1 MKRLAALAFAA
12 FLAAPALAQDEP
24 GLDQIATDGVRMCM
38 SIAEGRDPA
47 EAAVIFGFTPSE
59 ALFQRETARGKV
71 EVLPPDPTRK
81 SCRTQ
86 VSALTIDEKTV
97 LDALTA
103 FVTAPPHSLAP
114 LQSRVAE
121 RLGNYAARVS
131 IWASSDGSSLG
142 MLTVYEI
149 LANEYYLGPK
159 IMIDYV
165 INRRP

>member
-1 MKRLAALAFAA
+1 MRLTALAFIAALAGPAA
-12 FLAAPALAQDEP
+12 AQEEP
-24 GLDQIATDGVRMCM
+24 ILDQVATDGIRMCM
-38 SIAEGRDPA
+38 SVAEGRAPA
-47 EAAVIFGFTPSE
+47 EAAAIFGFTP
-59 ALFQRETARGKV
+59 AGAAFQRETARGKV
-71 EVLPPDPTRK
+71 EVLPPDATRR

-86 VSALTIDEKTV
+86 ISALTLDEKQM
-97 LDALTA
+97 LDAIAA
-103 FVTAPPHSLAP
+103 FVTTPPHSLAP

-131 IWASSDGSSLG
+131 IWASSDGAALG

-165 INRRP
+165 VDRR

>member
-1 MKRLAALAFAA
+1 MRLIALAFAA
-12 FLAAPALAQDEP
+12 ALALPAMAEEEP

-38 SIAEGRDPA
+38 SIAEGRAPA
-47 EAAVIFGFTPSE
+47 DAATIFGFTASG
-59 ALFQRETARGKV
+59 AVFQRETARGKV
-71 EVLPPDPTRK
+71 EILPPEATRK

-86 VSALTIDEKTV
+86 VSALTIDEKSV
-97 LDALTA
+97 IDAIAA
-103 FVTAPPHSLAP
+103 FVSAPPHSFAP

-131 IWASSDGSSLG
+131 IWASSDGSALG
-142 MLTVYEI
+142 LLTLYEI

-165 INRRP
+165 IDHR

>member
-1 MKRLAALAFAA
+1 MRLIALVFAA
-12 FLAAPALAQDEP
+12 ALAAPALAEEEP

-38 SIAEGRDPA
+38 SVAEGRAPA
-47 EAAVIFGFTPSE
+47 DAAIIFGFAPSE
-59 ALFQRETARGKV
+59 ALFQRETARGKI

-81 SCRTQ
+81 SCRVQ
-86 VSALTIDEKTV
+86 INALTLDEKQV
-97 LDALTA
+97 LDTVAA

-114 LQSRVAE
+114 LQSRIAE
-121 RLGNYAARVS
+121 RLGSYAARVS
-131 IWASSDGSSLG
+131 IWASSDGAALG

-165 INRRP
+165 VDRR